1 MIRLVDK
8 NVRNLYNEYMM
19 YIVYAWFKALG
30 MNIHSVQMHHL
41 VVRLCG
47 ISSMMFFWHDVR
59 SSKVQRSLQ
68 ACCWFWPAF
77 FHAFLQDLVH
87 FEKQGPSKKSKKS
100 INMIEYEAFPYT
112 PIFGFD
118 WYIITLLAGMYR
130 KMERCWEIC
139 QLPKAAG
146 RYQLL
151 QKNATGRWTQVKQV
165 TLLLNGGFL
174 TKFVGSFFCQEILV
188 FLVIILYSF
197 FLKHVSS
204 W

>member
-1 MIRLVDK
+1 MCHK
-8 NVRNLYNEYMM
+8 N
-19 YIVYAWFKALG
+19 AWVEVTTGFPSL
-30 MNIHSVQMHHL
+30 
-41 VVRLCG
+41 
-47 ISSMMFFWHDVR
+47 R
-59 SSKVQRSLQ
+59 SSGSRKLGWQALNPLQPITTTLETLQRTKASENLI
-68 ACCWFWPAF
+68 AN
-77 FHAFLQDLVH
+77 
-87 FEKQGPSKKSKKS
+87 KKSKKS

-112 PIFGFD
+112 PNFGFD

-188 FLVIILYSF
+188 CLVIILYSF
-197 FLKHVSS
+197 FF
-204 W
+204 